1 MATGFSPFSLV
12 YGTETISLMELMVA
26 TVRTLQGQELEIDAN
41 MYAEVQMV
49 DLETMDETR
58 GIACERVRQYR
69 Q

>member
-1 MATGFSPFSLV
+1 
-12 YGTETISLMELMVA
+12 MELMVA

-41 MYAEVQMV
+41 MYAEAQMV

-58 GIACERVRQYR
+58 GIACERVHQYR